1 MVKHLTHRF
10 SGGFFWDGQQS
21 FDTQREAEDDKTIQR
36 LRTRQRHAQRNAKRQ
51 AIEVVLREAFPRQ
64 GG

>member
-10 SGGFFWDGQQS
+10 GGSFYWDGQLS
-21 FDTQREAEDDKTIQR
+21 FDTQREAEDDRTVQR
-36 LRTRQRHAQRNAKRQ
+36 LRTRQRHMQRNAKR
-51 AIEVVLREAFPRQ
+51 AATEVVLREAFPRQ